1 MFERTTKDSEY
12 LTPTESNHR
21 QPNLSWRPTRA
32 AVCGSNFM
40 LEWKGMSIRILYGDA
55 LQDADQA
62 RFGEV
67 VPI

>member
-1 MFERTTKDSEY
+1 
-12 LTPTESNHR
+12 
-21 QPNLSWRPTRA
+21 
-32 AVCGSNFM
+32 M